1 MEVIKRMS
9 DFTHVIR
16 QIMSGIRLIDNKK
29 KYEIS
34 GYGAAI
40 IHGFFAITFL
50 CIHVYTLGIYNVG
63 AVTFYIYLALVLSR
77 RERYLAIYV
86 SIFVEILFHSVLAT
100 ILVGWNWGFMIYTVA
115 LVPISFYL
123 SYTMPHM
130 ERRMSM
136 PMVTSVIVAVFYIS
150 IDILMR
156 YITPVYSEEFNPEL
170 VYFYYYFNTVLAFV
184 FLLLYSML
192 FALEVRHMQ
201 YQLEKE
207 NSELGEV
214 ANYDPLTKL
223 LNRRSMTQ
231 CLRKSLEA
239 ARANKEPFC
248 IIMAD
253 IDDFKKVNDKHGHA
267 IGDQVLILISDVISR
282 NVRECDYVCRWGGE
296 EILILLMAD
305 IDHAQR
311 IAERIRDDI
320 AGSIVESKEGN
331 MHVTVT
337 MGIAE
342 YHENVMIR
350 ELIDE
355 ADQKLYYG
363 KNHGK
368 DQIVV

>member
-1 MEVIKRMS
+1 MS
-9 DFTHVIR
+9 DIGHQIR
-16 QIMSGIRLIDNKK
+16 QVLNGTRLIDNKK
-29 KYEIS
+29 KYEVS

-50 CIHVYTLGIYNVG
+50 CIHVWPIGLYNVG
-63 AVTFYIYLALVLSR
+63 VVIYYTFLALVLSR
-77 RERYLAIYV
+77 RERYMTIYI
-86 SIFVEILFHSVLAT
+86 STFVEILFHSMLTT
-100 ILVGWNWGFMIYTVA
+100 ILVGWDWGFMIYTVA

-130 ERRMSM
+130 ERKLSV
-136 PMVTSVIVAVFYIS
+136 PMATSAMVAVCYITM
-150 IDILMR
+150 DVLMR
-156 YITPVYSEEFNPEL
+156 YITPLYSKEFNAGL
-170 VYFYYYFNTVLAFV
+170 VHLYYYFNTVLAFV

-201 YQLEKE
+201 YQLERE
-207 NSELGEV
+207 NSKLGEM

-223 LNRRSMTQ
+223 LNRRSMAHY
-231 CLRKSLEA
+231 LRKTFEETQTS
-239 ARANKEPFC
+239 KEPFC

-253 IDDFKKVNDKHGHA
+253 IDDFKKVNDTYGHA

-282 NVRECDYVCRWGGE
+282 DTREDDYVCRWGGE
-296 EILILLMAD
+296 EILILLMTD
-305 IDHAQR
+305 IEHAQK
-311 IAERIRDDI
+311 IAERIRNDI
-320 AGSIVESKEGN
+320 TSSVVETKQGN
-331 MHVTVT
+331 VHVTVT

-363 KNHGK
+363 KKHGK